1 MGTPI
6 VTDILESTVGKVVDR
21 LADRFLP
28 SSLGEKEREEL
39 RLEAMRI
46 ASEEYK
52 AAAGDSK
59 SARDFA
65 EKELL
70 SQAPGW
76 TKLLTVTHRPAWSY
90 AALLLFIWTV
100 AAPYLGLGEFPLSE
114 VHSEIMQ
121 TVIIFYF
128 GGRSLEKTAETVWKK
143 TIIPTPRK

>member
-6 VTDILESTVGKVVDR
+6 VSDILESTVGKVVDR

-28 SSLGEKEREEL
+28 SSLGEKEKEEL
-39 RLEAMRI
+39 RIEARRI

-52 AAAGDSK
+52 AAAGDSR
-59 SARDFA
+59 SARDLA
-65 EKELL
+65 VKEL
-70 SQAPGW
+70 SSPQADW
-76 TKLLTVTHRPAWSY
+76 TRILTVTHRPVWSY

-100 AAPYLGLGEFPLSE
+100 LAQYLGLGEFPLSE
-114 VHSEIMQ
+114 VHSEIMK

-143 TIIPTPRK
+143 AINPPAR